1 MARKNMTAKI
11 AAIVALIAIIWSII
25 GTGVLVIYQSYFSSP
40 NSEASLTQEQLQE
53 LLNSFSWSTTS
64 SWELIENTD
73 ETSTWDTNEINQ

>member
-40 NSEASLTQEQLQE
+40 NSETSLTQEQLQE
-53 LLNSFSWSTTS
+53 LLNSFSWSTS

>member
-40 NSEASLTQEQLQE
+40 NSETSLTQEQLQE
-53 LLNSFSWSTTS
+53 LLNSFSWSTS

-73 ETSTWDTNEINQ
+73 ETSTWDTNKINQ